1 MGRGPTKKYYNN
13 FNENFVQNS
22 LTNLKP
28 EVIKS
33 RITTDFPLILNIEPT
48 NQCNARCYYCPR
60 EMMIKEQGISFM
72 SLDTFR
78 KIIDQ
83 IGENRLIIMNLHKD
97 GESLL
102 NKELPDMVEYAL
114 NKNSAETIH

>member
-1 MGRGPTKKYYNN
+1 MNNVNLIGAIFKGTEHFYLCEHFNN

-83 IGENRLIIMNLHKD
+83 IGENKLIIL
-97 GESLL
+97 SL
-102 NKELPDMVEYAL
+102 D
-114 NKNSAETIH
+114 TR